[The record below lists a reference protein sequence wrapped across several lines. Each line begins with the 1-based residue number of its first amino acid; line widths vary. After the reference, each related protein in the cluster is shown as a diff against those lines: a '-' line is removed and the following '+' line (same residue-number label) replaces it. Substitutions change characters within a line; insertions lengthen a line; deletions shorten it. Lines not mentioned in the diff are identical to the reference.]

1 MSVPG
6 TKHMGMGALWAIGGT
21 VVTVVTLSAAS
32 GGGTYVVAYGAIG
45 IGAIQFVIGLVQ
57 YMGYQSKSPDEK
69 DAAQADVAL
78 TSVVQA
84 MVAMSV
90 ADGNLDDSEIEMIT
104 GLYQNLTGQSLPAD
118 DVRSIA
124 ASMEKADFSI
134 TDALEN
140 VRGMLDTE
148 SRELVLKAAYL
159 VLIADGVV
167 DENEEKLL
175 NGIADSLQF
184 SGERY
189 GEIIDEIMANVP
201 DDA

>member
-1 MSVPG
+1 MSAPG
-6 TKHMGMGALWAIGGT
+6 TKNMGMGALWAIGGT

-45 IGAIQFVIGLVQ
+45 IGAIQFVVGLVQ
-57 YMGYQSKSPDEK
+57 YMGYQSKSPEEK
-69 DAAQADVAL
+69 NAAQADVAL

-90 ADGNLDDSEIEMIT
+90 ADGNLDDSEIEMIS
-104 GLYQNLTGQSLPAD
+104 GLYQNLTEQTLAAD

-140 VRGMLDTE
+140 VRDMLDTE

-175 NGIADSLQF
+175 NGIADSLEF

-189 GEIIDEIMANVP
+189 GEIIDQIMANVP
-201 DDA
+201 DEA